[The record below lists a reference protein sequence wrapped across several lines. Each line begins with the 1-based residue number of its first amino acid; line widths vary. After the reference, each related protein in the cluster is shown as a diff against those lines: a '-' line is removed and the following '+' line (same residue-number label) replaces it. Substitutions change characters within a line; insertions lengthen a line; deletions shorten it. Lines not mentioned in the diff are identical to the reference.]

1 VLVKK
6 LSLLKNLKGNKL
18 VVSAL
23 VLFFLLSLTGGVLAV
38 NISKPNPSSLLSRL
52 KAEQPSFQKKFDR
65 DYVEGE
71 VLVKFVN
78 STIDLKKI
86 NPPKK
91 SEKPTTSFK
100 NFRNFKSSFP
110 QLKEEEKIDEQEN
123 KVVSGL
129 KKFNIS
135 KFQIDLKS
143 GQTVEQVVGTLNSIE
158 HKDTVAHAQPNYQ
171 YQPTATPND
180 TYFNKLWGLNNT
192 GQTVNGTAGT
202 SDADIDAPEAWGLE
216 KSSWTNVT
224 VAVIDTGVTLSHPD
238 LVNNL
243 APGWDFVDGDD
254 TPEDDNGHGTHVAGI
269 IAGVANNSSGV
280 SGLSYQSNLKVMPL
294 RTDFTTAKNI
304 AAIEFAASRGVKI
317 ISASWGCYE
326 FDQGGSHAVCGDD
339 YGYGDQAMID
349 AIEAFPGLF
358 VTSAGNGDGDADP
371 EGDNHEIENHDY
383 PCDHTAANII
393 CVAATDQ
400 NDDLTSFSDYGAVS
414 VDVAAPGENIY
425 STYNQYTA
433 DPLFADPLFL
443 EDFEDVIEPDI
454 GDQFA
459 PEGVDNNWGTAGGF
473 IWTDLPNFP
482 YAPGADTSI
491 VSDPIDLTGKSA
503 ATLSFIAYCDTEP
516 ADPFWFDYVEVYARR
531 TSTSSWVS
539 LRRFDEDRL
548 GLVLPPYGVEVISI
562 PIIPYISSETQIK
575 FNWVTDGFD
584 DGGPY
589 NGCALDNIR
598 VEAAA
603 KYAYLD
609 GTSMATP
616 YVSGLAGLLWSYKS
630 SLTTA
635 QVKAKILDTG
645 DSLLDLSGKTVTGK
659 RINVYQALKSLD
671 TTKPTGSIKIKNG
684 ATYAYSKYATL
695 NLKSSDSGFGVSSMQ
710 FSNNGSKW
718 TSWKTFKTT
727 YSNWNLTSSTYGGNG
742 NRGTKYVYVRY
753 KDKVGNISLKYKD
766 SIIYIP

>member
-1 VLVKK
+1 VISK
-6 LSLLKNLKGNKL
+6 LRFLLLPLLKNLKGNK
-18 VVSAL
+18 VAVFAL
-23 VLFFLLSLTGGVLAV
+23 VLFFLLSLTGGVLAA
-38 NISKPNPSSLLSRL
+38 NTLKPNLSSFLS
-52 KAEQPSFQKKFDR
+52 KFKSKQTSVTKKYDR
-65 DYVEGE
+65 NYVAGE
-71 VLVKFVN
+71 VLVKFKKNAIDLQTETGSDRATSFGASKGIKEEDQVEKAN
-78 STIDLKKI
+78 ISVFEIKDGSTI
-86 NPPKK
+86 
-91 SEKPTTSFK
+91 
-100 NFRNFKSSFP
+100 
-110 QLKEEEKIDEQEN
+110 EEKIDELE
-123 KVVSGL
+123 
-129 KKFNIS
+129 
-135 KFQIDLKS
+135 
-143 GQTVEQVVGTLNSIE
+143 
-158 HKDTVAHAQPNYQ
+158 KDSRVDYAQPNYQ

-238 LVNNL
+238 LANNL

-326 FDQGGSHAVCGDD
+326 LDLGGSHAVCGDE

-349 AIEAFPGLF
+349 AIEDFPGLF
-358 VTSAGNGDGDADP
+358 ITSAGNGDGDADP
-371 EGDNHEIENHDY
+371 EGDNHETENHDY

-400 NDDLTSFSDYGAVS
+400 NDDLTSFSDYSDVS

-425 STYNQYTA
+425 STYNQYTP

-443 EDFEDVIEPDI
+443 EDFEDEISPDI

-459 PEGVDNNWGTAGGF
+459 PEGVDNNWGTAGGVV
-473 IWTDLPNFP
+473 WTDLFNWP
-482 YAPGADTSI
+482 YVPDADTSI
-491 VSDPIDLTGKSA
+491 VSDPINLTGKSA
-503 ATLSFIAYCDTEP
+503 ATLSFLIDCDTEP
-516 ADPFWFDYVEVYARR
+516 AYPYWYDYTELYVRR
-531 TSTSSWVS
+531 TSSSSWVS
-539 LRRFDEDRL
+539 LGRFDEERL
-548 GLVLPPYGVEVISI
+548 PDYFLASVALTPYM
-562 PIIPYISSETQIK
+562 SSEMQIK
-575 FNWVTDGFD
+575 FNWVTDEFD
-584 DGGPY
+584 VGGPY
-589 NGCALDNIR
+589 AGCIIDEIT
-598 VEAAA
+598 VEAAQ

-616 YVSGLAGLLWSYKS
+616 YVSGLAGLLWSYKP

-645 DSLLDLSGKTVTGK
+645 DSLADLLVTTVTGK

-684 ATYAYSKYATL
+684 ATYAYSKYVTL
-695 NLKSSDSGFGVSSMQ
+695 NLKSSDSGFGVSSMR
-710 FSNNGSKW
+710 FSNNGSTW
-718 TSWKTFKTT
+718 ASWKTYKTT
-727 YSNWNLTSSTYGGNG
+727 YTNWNMTSSTYGGNG
-742 NRGTKYVYVRY
+742 NRGTKYVYVQY
-753 KDKVGNISLKYKD
+753 KDKVGNISSKYKD